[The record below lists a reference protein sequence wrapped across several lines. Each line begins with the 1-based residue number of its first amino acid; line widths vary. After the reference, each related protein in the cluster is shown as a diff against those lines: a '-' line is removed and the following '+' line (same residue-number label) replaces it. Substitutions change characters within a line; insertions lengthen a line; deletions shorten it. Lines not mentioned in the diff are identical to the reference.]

1 MTAKGGLGLEDSK
14 IIELYFARDE
24 EAISATSAKYGS
36 YCTKIAMNILFDLFE
51 SEECVNDTYVK
62 VWNSVPP
69 TVPNILKAYLGRITR
84 NLALDRYGERSAK
97 KRGGRVFESLDELS
111 ECVGTGE
118 ADETIERAELAA
130 LINKFLSKES
140 ELSRRIF
147 VRRYFYQDSVCD
159 IAKRLRISESRVK
172 TALFRA
178 RERLALMLG
187 REGFPL

>member
-1 MTAKGGLGLEDSK
+1 MEDSK

-24 EAISATSAKYGS
+24 EAISETSMKYGS
-36 YCTKIAMNILFDLFE
+36 YCMKIAMNILLDLFE

-69 TVPNILKAYLGRITR
+69 TLPKILKAYLGKITR
-84 NLALDRYGERSAK
+84 NLALDRYGEKAAK
-97 KRGGRVFESLDELS
+97 KRGGRIFESLDELA
-111 ECVGTGE
+111 ECVGTQD
-118 ADETIERAELAA
+118 ADENIERTELTA
-130 LINKFLSKES
+130 LINEFLAKES

-147 VRRYFYQDSVCD
+147 VRRYFYQDSLLD

-178 RERLALMLG
+178 RERLASMLKK
-187 REGFPL
+187 EGFTI